1 LSLSGSVN
9 PSTLVYVAQ
18 PYLRWIKLDKRRT
31 TVRRSV
37 FFGVVS
43 CLLVLNARADQVT
56 LKNGDRLTGTIVK
69 SDAKTMLIKTEL
81 AGEVNVQWEAVT
93 SIVSSQPLHLAL
105 KDGQTVVGLVTTAD
119 GKLDVATKTTGEVV
133 AQKETVV
140 TVRNDD
146 EEKSYDAE
154 MDRLRNPHL
163 TDFWSGILDTGLS
176 VTRGNSAMLAYSLSA
191 KAARVTTRDKIS
203 VFSTA
208 VYASDDTTPPSRTTA
223 HAIRG
228 GIRGDFNVS
237 DRVFVFGFTDFE
249 YDQFQD
255 LDLRNV
261 LGGGV
266 GYHVIKTKNTT
277 FDVFGGG
284 DYEQEYFSATP
295 AFPTGLTRKTG
306 EVVLGEEV
314 DSKLNGRTTLSEKF
328 SLFPN
333 VSDTGSYRFQFDA
346 TAATKMKA
354 WLSWQITYS
363 DRYLSN
369 PLPGLKK
376 NDMLLST
383 GLRLTFGKGAF

>member
-1 LSLSGSVN
+1 VG
-9 PSTLVYVAQ
+9 
-18 PYLRWIKLDKRRT
+18 
-31 TVRRSV
+31 RSV

-43 CLLVLNARADQVT
+43 CLLVVNARADQVT

-81 AGEVNVQWEAVT
+81 AGDVNVQWEAVT

-105 KDGQTVVGLVTTAD
+105 KDGQTVVGTVTTAD

-133 AQKETVV
+133 APKETVV

-146 EEKSYDAE
+146 EEKSYDVE

-163 TDFWSGILDTGLS
+163 TDFWSGMLDTGLS
-176 VTRGNSAMLAYSLSA
+176 VTRGNSATLAFSLSA

-237 DRVFVFGFTDFE
+237 DHVFVFGFTDFE

-261 LGGGV
+261 LGGGL

-295 AFPTGLTRKTG
+295 PFPTGLTRKTG
-306 EVVLGEEV
+306 EVVLGEEL

-346 TAATKMKA
+346 TAATKLKA
-354 WLSWQITYS
+354 WLGWQITYS

-376 NDMLLST
+376 NDVLLST

>member
-1 LSLSGSVN
+1 M
-9 PSTLVYVAQ
+9 
-18 PYLRWIKLDKRRT
+18 
-31 TVRRSV
+31 RRSV
-37 FFGVVS
+37 FFGVVY
-43 CLLVLNARADQVT
+43 CLLALSVRADQVT

-81 AGEVNVQWEAVT
+81 AGDVNVQWDAVT
-93 SIVSSQPLHLAL
+93 SIVSSQPLHLAM
-105 KDGQTVVGLVTTAD
+105 KDGQTVVGTVTTAD

-133 AQKETVV
+133 APKETVV

-163 TDFWSGILDTGLS
+163 MDFWSGMLDTGLS
-176 VTRGNSAMLAYSLSA
+176 VTRGNSATLAYSLSA

-261 LGGGV
+261 LGGGL

-306 EVVLGEEV
+306 EVVLGEEL
-314 DSKLNGRTTLSEKF
+314 DTKLNGRTTLSEKF

-333 VSDTGSYRFQFDA
+333 VSDTGNYRLQFDA
-346 TAATKMKA
+346 TASTKLKA
-354 WLSWQITYS
+354 WLGWQITYS

>member
-1 LSLSGSVN
+1 
-9 PSTLVYVAQ
+9 
-18 PYLRWIKLDKRRT
+18 
-31 TVRRSV
+31 VRRSV
-37 FFGVVS
+37 LSGVVLCWLAVS
-43 CLLVLNARADQVT
+43 ARADQVT
-56 LKNGDRLTGTIVK
+56 LKNGDRLTGAIVK

-81 AGEVNVQWEAVT
+81 AGDVNVQWDAVT

-105 KDGQTVVGLVTTAD
+105 KDGQIVVGTVTTAD
-119 GKLDVATKTTGEVV
+119 GKLDVATKETGEVV
-133 AQKETVV
+133 APKEAVV
-140 TVRNDD
+140 AVRNDD
-146 EEKSYDAE
+146 EEKAYDAE
-154 MDRLRNPHL
+154 IDRQRNPHL

-176 VTRGNSAMLAYSLSA
+176 VTRGNSATLAYNLSA

-203 VFSTA
+203 VYSTA
-208 VYASDDTTPPSRTTA
+208 VYASDDTTPPNRTTA

-228 GIRGDFNVS
+228 GIRGDFDVS
-237 DRVFVFGFTDFE
+237 EHLFVFGFTDFE

-261 LGGGV
+261 LGGGL

-284 DYEQEYFSATP
+284 DYEQEYFSASA

-306 EVVLGEEV
+306 EVVMGEEL
-314 DSKLNGRTTLSEKF
+314 DTKLNNRTVLSEKF

-333 VSDTGSYRFQFDA
+333 VTNTGSYRFQFDA
-346 TAATKMKA
+346 TAATKLKA
-354 WLSWQITYS
+354 WLSWQVTYS

-376 NDMLLST
+376 NDVLLST

>member
-1 LSLSGSVN
+1 
-9 PSTLVYVAQ
+9 
-18 PYLRWIKLDKRRT
+18 
-31 TVRRSV
+31 
-37 FFGVVS
+37 
-43 CLLVLNARADQVT
+43 
-56 LKNGDRLTGTIVK
+56 
-69 SDAKTMLIKTEL
+69 
-81 AGEVNVQWEAVT
+81 
-93 SIVSSQPLHLAL
+93 
-105 KDGQTVVGLVTTAD
+105 
-119 GKLDVATKTTGEVV
+119 
-133 AQKETVV
+133 V

-176 VTRGNSAMLAYSLSA
+176 VTRGNSATLAYNLSA

-208 VYASDDTTPPSRTTA
+208 VYASDDTTPPNRTTA

-228 GIRGDFNVS
+228 GIRGDLNVS
-237 DRVFVFGFTDFE
+237 EKFFVFGFTDFE

-261 LGGGV
+261 LGGGL
-266 GYHVIKTKNTT
+266 GYHVIKAKNTT

-284 DYEQEYFSATP
+284 DYEQEYFSVIP

-333 VSDTGSYRFQFDA
+333 VSETGSYRFQFDG
-346 TAATKMKA
+346 TVATKLKA

-369 PLPGLKK
+369 PLQGLKK
-376 NDMLLST
+376 NDALLST